1 MPILGNI
8 KYPGTTHYDIPDS
21 FLLQSDVDEL
31 VQFAKSFEFDNLI
44 KAHEAFP
51 ELNIMLT
58 YGKNCGDY
66 RRCFDYGFDIDADY
80 KVATKEMVKE
90 FHDKGLKVGLWT
102 ANNLFAL
109 NFCRMLDVDY
119 IESDVFGGIK
129 KGM

>member
-1 MPILGNI
+1 MICFIELKGEWTDEQINDLFNMA
-8 KYPGTTHYDIPDS
+8 KENYD
-21 FLLQSDVDEL
+21 L
-31 VQFAKSFEFDNLI
+31 SFECDNLI

-90 FHDKGLKVGLWT
+90 FHDKGLKVGVHPETWNVT
-102 ANNLFAL
+102 HPEEIINIHK
-109 NFCRMLDVDY
+109 DY
-119 IESDVFGGIK
+119 FPQPFLHVFQFQ
-129 KGM
+129 MV